1 MKKWLLLLAVA
12 PVVAHAAIGSISE
25 HKGSASIVRG
35 KQELT
40 VANNTGVESD
50 DTVKVAS
57 NSETH
62 ITFRD
67 NTKVTI
73 KANSRL
79 VIDDFVFDPKK
90 SDAGKMAMHV
100 ALGTVTYTSG
110 QIAKTNK
117 QNTNIRTPTAQV
129 AVRGTDFSMTVD
141 ESGQSLVV
149 LLPSCDDP
157 KKLNN
162 YQMGMGNCVVGQID
176 VETAAGMVTL
186 NQPYTATLVTS
197 ASQPPLAPVKIDPAQ
212 NISNVMILSVP
223 ATVAEADKDRKE
235 KQAAEKDRSMLT
247 DEEQLKSQTN
257 NTSTTTIA
265 GTTLIGANSANNG
278 KLGTAETNPCWP
290 FNDCGNEAA
299 RNWYYRV
306 DPERGNII
314 FIKSDERTDNTTYNI
329 SINDNDVQTKIVGN
343 GSNNVTVRQWNR

>member
-1 MKKWLLLLAVA
+1 MVA
-12 PVVAHAAIGSISE
+12 NAAIGSITE
-25 HKGSASIVRG
+25 HKGTANIVRG
-35 KQELT
+35 KQEI
-40 VANNTGVESD
+40 VGKKDTGIESD

-57 NSETH
+57 ASETH

-79 VIDDFVFDPKK
+79 VIDDFVFDPKA

-100 ALGTVTYTSG
+100 ALGTVSYTSG
-110 QIAKTNK
+110 QIAKTNRQK
-117 QNTNIRTPTAQV
+117 MNIRTPTAQV

-157 KKLNN
+157 TKLNN

-176 VETAAGMVTL
+176 VETDAGIVTL

-197 ASQPPLAPVKIDPAQ
+197 ANQAPLAPVRIDPTQ

-223 ATVAEADKDRKE
+223 QTVAEADKDRKD
-235 KQAAEKDRSMLT
+235 KQAAEKDRSTLS
-247 DEEQLKSQTN
+247 DEEQLKSHSS
-257 NTSTTTIA
+257 NTATTSIA
-265 GTTLIGANSANNG
+265 GTTIIGLNAANKG
-278 KLGTAETNPCWP
+278 ELGNADTNPCWP
-290 FNDCGNEAA
+290 FNDCGNEAS

-314 FIKSDERTDNTTYNI
+314 YIRADERTDNTTYNI

>member
-90 SDAGKMAMHV
+90 SDAGKMSMHV
-100 ALGTVTYTSG
+100 ALGTVAYTSG

-176 VETAAGMVTL
+176 VETDAGIVTL

-197 ASQPPLAPVKIDPAQ
+197 SNQAPLAPVKIDPTQ

-223 ATVAEADKDRKE
+223 QPVAGADKERKE
-235 KQAAEKDRSMLT
+235 KAAAEKDRSSLT
-247 DEEQLKSQTN
+247 DEEQLKTHKSSAAVTTVSS
-257 NTSTTTIA
+257 TS
-265 GTTLIGANSANNG
+265 LIGANAGNVG
-278 KLGTAETNPCWP
+278 GTGSPETNPCWP
-290 FNDCGNEAA
+290 FNECGNEKQ
-299 RNWYYRV
+299 RNWYHRI
-306 DPERGNII
+306 DPDRGNVI
-314 FIKSDERTDNTTYNI
+314 FIRADERTDNTTYSI
-329 SINDNDVQTKIVGN
+329 SVNSNDVDTKVVGD
-343 GSNNVTVRQWNR
+343 GSNKVTVRQWNR